1 MGNLDISI
9 TEKELTSY
17 FRKSFPSVFSSRII
31 RDSINGKSRG
41 FGFVNCTDYDDY
53 NDLLKYNK
61 DSLYFRGKL
70 LTIK

>member
-17 FRKSFPSVFSSRII
+17 FNKSFPSVISSRII
-31 RDSINGKSRG
+31 RDPINRKSRG
-41 FGFVNCTDYDDY
+41 FGFVNLNNYKEY
-53 NDLLKYNK
+53 HDLLKYKK
-61 DSLYFRGKL
+61 DSFYLKGKL